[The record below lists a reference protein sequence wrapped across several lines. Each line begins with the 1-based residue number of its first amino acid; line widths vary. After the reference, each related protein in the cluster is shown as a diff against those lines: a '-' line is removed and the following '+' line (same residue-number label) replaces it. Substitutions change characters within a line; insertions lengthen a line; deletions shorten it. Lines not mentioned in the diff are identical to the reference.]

1 MRSHSFCQLVFTS
14 INPDRCGSTMSFREQ
29 PNATVTTTAVW
40 PGSQLTACTLQLG
53 IRQAVVYNMNGE
65 FDPGSG

>member
-1 MRSHSFCQLVFTS
+1 
-14 INPDRCGSTMSFREQ
+14 MSFREQ

-40 PGSQLTACTLQLG
+40 PGLQLNTHMHFFRLSG
-53 IRQAVVYNMNGE
+53 RSNTFMNGE

>member
-1 MRSHSFCQLVFTS
+1 
-14 INPDRCGSTMSFREQ
+14 MSFREQ